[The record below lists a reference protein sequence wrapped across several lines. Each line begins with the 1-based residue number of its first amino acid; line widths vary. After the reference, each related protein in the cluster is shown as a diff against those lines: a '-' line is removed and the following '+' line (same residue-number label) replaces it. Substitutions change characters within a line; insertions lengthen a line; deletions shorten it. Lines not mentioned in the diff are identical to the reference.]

1 MSKKLFSNKEI
12 KILNENPNAKAVS
25 SKSIT
30 YSDEFKRIFV
40 AENKNGKLP
49 RQIFEENGFDVEIIG
64 ITRINRAANR
74 WRTSYND
81 SGVLGLRDTR
91 KGNSGRPTN
100 KELTLEEKNAK
111 LEAQIQL
118 LKAENE
124 LLKKP
129 RHAGKGDEGN
139 RVKVPAEQKFRLIR
153 SVIEKFKFKNMISFL
168 CKISGVS
175 RSGYYNYFSFR
186 ASERRTQFENKDSKI
201 KENILKAIKFK
212 KRKKGAR
219 QIKMTLQK
227 RFNIVYNLKRI
238 RRIMKKYKIICPIRK
253 ANPYKKMLKA
263 TQEHSVLPN
272 LLNRNF
278 KQGTPG
284 KALLTDITYL
294 YYGNGHKAYLSTILD
309 SSTNE
314 ILAYNVSNRLTL
326 DLAIDTLLKLK
337 RNRRTLLAEGAFI
350 HSDQGSHYTSPT
362 FQKHV
367 KKLGLKQSMSRR
379 GNCWDNA
386 LQESF
391 FGHFKDEANIK
402 QCNTLEE
409 LKKEIRNYM
418 SYYNNYRY
426 QWNLKKMSP

>member
-1 MSKKLFSNKEI
+1 
-12 KILNENPNAKAVS
+12 
-25 SKSIT
+25 
-30 YSDEFKRIFV
+30 
-40 AENKNGKLP
+40 
-49 RQIFEENGFDVEIIG
+49 
-64 ITRINRAANR
+64 
-74 WRTSYND
+74 
-81 SGVLGLRDTR
+81 
-91 KGNSGRPTN
+91 
-100 KELTLEEKNAK
+100 
-111 LEAQIQL
+111 
-118 LKAENE
+118 
-124 LLKKP
+124 
-129 RHAGKGDEGN
+129 
-139 RVKVPAEQKFRLIR
+139 
-153 SVIEKFKFKNMISFL
+153 MISFL

-175 RSGYYNYFSFR
+175 RSGYYIYFSFR

-227 RFNIVYNLKRI
+227 IFNIIYNLKRI

-272 LLNRNF
+272 LLNRKF
-278 KQGTPG
+278 KQGIPG

-326 DLAIDTLLKLK
+326 DLATDILLKLK
-337 RNRRTLLAEGAFI
+337 RNRRVILTEDAFI

-367 KKLGLKQSMSRR
+367 KKFGLKQSMSRR

-402 QCNTLEE
+402 QCNTLQE

-418 SYYNNYRY
+418 PYYNNYRY
-426 QWNLKKMSP
+426 QWNLKKMSPVEYRNHLLCVA